1 MAEIGPMSDIDRNEI
16 ERRLHYVFVD
26 NYLLIR
32 ALTRKS
38 YAMEKRQRG
47 EDCND
52 QEVFRTLGD
61 AVLKTVL
68 VDMLVHSGF
77 RTREE
82 ITNKKAELE
91 RQETLAQIGS
101 AIDIAE
107 FIRMG
112 EGEKKQKA
120 EQQPKVIAETLEALI
135 AAIYLD
141 DGFSRAKIAI
151 TDWYKEHIL

>member
-1 MAEIGPMSDIDRNEI
+1 MSEINKKEI
-16 ERRLHYVFVD
+16 QERLGYIFVD
-26 NYLLIR
+26 SYLLVR

-38 YAMEKRQRG
+38 YALEKKQKG
-47 EDCND
+47 ENCDD

-82 ITNKKAELE
+82 VTNKKSELE
-91 RQETLAQIGS
+91 RQETLALIGNE
-101 AIDIAE
+101 IGIGDYIK
-107 FIRMG
+107 FGKG
-112 EGEKKQKA
+112 EEKQEAKA
-120 EQQPKVIAETLEALI
+120 EPKVIAETLEALI

-141 DGFSRAKIAI
+141 DGFARSKVVI
-151 TDWYKEHIL
+151 TDWFKKYILD